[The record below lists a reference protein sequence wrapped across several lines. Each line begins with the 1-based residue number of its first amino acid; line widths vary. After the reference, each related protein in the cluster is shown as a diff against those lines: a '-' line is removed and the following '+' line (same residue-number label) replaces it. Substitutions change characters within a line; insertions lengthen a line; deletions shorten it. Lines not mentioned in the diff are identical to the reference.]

1 MFFFIIYKMADI
13 TTQLQNIKFQLK
25 NIDMA
30 FENMIMLFQN
40 MNLNNPEA
48 QIKSMGIQMLSI
60 GIQMMNIGIQM
71 PNINNDLNILQ
82 QIQNISSQI
91 KNIEMQISN
100 PIQNSMVIGM
110 NNNMMMNN
118 RGIGMNQMNNIGKEV
133 VIRRENQVKIDDN
146 ILKNINK
153 ITVEFKTT
161 GKSYGIIVDY
171 GTTVQ
176 ELIKKFY
183 EVIKKPEKKG
193 KYYFVFNAQIINNN
207 DDTKVEYFFGRK
219 LHAHITALDNG
230 VIIGG

>member
-1 MFFFIIYKMADI
+1 MADI
-13 TTQLQNIKFQLK
+13 ITQLQNIKFQLK

-40 MNLNNPEA
+40 MNLNNPET

-71 PNINNDLNILQ
+71 PNINNDLNIVK

-118 RGIGMNQMNNIGKEV
+118 RGIGMNQMNNIGMGMF
-133 VIRRENQVKIDDN
+133 IPRENQVNIDDN
-146 ILKNINK
+146 MMKNNSK
-153 ITVEFKTT
+153 IFVGLNTSWGEK
-161 GKSYGIIVDY
+161 YGIYVY
-171 GTTVQ
+171 SGTTVHQ
-176 ELIKKFY
+176 MIKKFF
-183 EVIKKPEKKG
+183 EVMKRPEKKG
-193 KYYFVFNAQIINNN
+193 KYSFIFNAQKINYN
-207 DDTKVEYFFGRK
+207 DDTKVEYFFRGMVHPK
-219 LHAHITALDNG
+219 
-230 VIIGG
+230 VIVVDEEYLIGG